1 MAAKDAASKW
11 RQGKKL
17 EGAFICYSQ
26 LEMLGAYNGRR
37 AAVIVENYVDAL
49 SRGNVA
55 AVVWQSQL
63 NLVFT

>member
-11 RQGKKL
+11 RQERESRARRRL

-37 AAVIVENYVDAL
+37 TIVIVENYVDAL

-55 AVVWQSQL
+55 AAV
-63 NLVFT
+63 